1 MILTSRRQ
9 PRRFHSFGLRW
20 LWISGADK
28 VCHSTSAKDS
38 LRGDLLRIRR
48 FQKNSPTGRIS
59 RSLLLFVTHE
69 LWECKSRCVY
79 VWELFC
85 DFLKLDS
92 ISQKNYPSSHR
103 ITEPFSALT
112 NKNNNPLCVA
122 GQLGSGF
129 QAGSVIVQ
137 KLNVLIIV

>member
-1 MILTSRRQ
+1 MCGNYFVIFKNL
-9 PRRFHSFGLRW
+9 
-20 LWISGADK
+20 
-28 VCHSTSAKDS
+28 
-38 LRGDLLRIRR
+38 IR
-48 FQKNSPTGRIS
+48 
-59 RSLLLFVTHE
+59 
-69 LWECKSRCVY
+69 
-79 VWELFC
+79 
-85 DFLKLDS
+85 FLK
-92 ISQKNYPSSHR
+92 KNYPSSHP